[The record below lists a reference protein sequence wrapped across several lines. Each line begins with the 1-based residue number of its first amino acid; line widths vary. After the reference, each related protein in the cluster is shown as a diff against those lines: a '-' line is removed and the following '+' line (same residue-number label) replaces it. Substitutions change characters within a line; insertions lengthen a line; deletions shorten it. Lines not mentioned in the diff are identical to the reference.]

1 MANFTSGLSSS
12 LTAGLGALT
21 DADMAAESAKLQSLQ
36 TKQSLA
42 IQALSIAN
50 QGPQA
55 LMSLFR

>member
-1 MANFTSGLSSS
+1 
-12 LTAGLGALT
+12 
-21 DADMAAESAKLQSLQ
+21 MAAESAKLQSLQ